1 MANWVTGKVVK
12 VQNWT
17 DALFSLTVHAPVDPF
32 TAGQFAKLGLDV
44 DGERVQRAYSY
55 VNAPSNPDLEFYLVT
70 VPEGKLSPRLA
81 ALKPGDEVQVVSEA
95 AGFFVLEEVP
105 DCDTLWMLATGTA
118 IGPYLSIL
126 EEGKDLDRFNNL
138 VLVHAARYAA
148 DLSYLP
154 QMQALEERYAGKL
167 RIQSVVSRES
177 VPGML
182 TGRIPFLIETGALE
196 EAVGLPMSA
205 ESSHVMLCGNPQ
217 MVRDTQQLLKE
228 TRQMSKHLRRRPGHM
243 TAEHYW

>member
-17 DALFSLTVHAPVDPF
+17 DALFSLTVHAPVASF

-81 ALKPGDEVQVVSEA
+81 ALKPGDEVQIVSEA

-126 EEGKDLDRFNNL
+126 EEGKDLDRFKNL

-154 QMQALEERYAGKL
+154 QMQALEARYAGKL
-167 RIQSVVSRES
+167 RIQSVVSRETA
-177 VPGML
+177 PGML

-196 EAVGLPMSA
+196 EAVGLPMNA

>member
-1 MANWVTGKVVK
+1 MADWVTGKVTK

-17 DALFSLTVHAPVDPF
+17 DALFSLTVHAPVLPF
-32 TAGQFAKLGLDV
+32 TAGQFTKLGLEI

-55 VNAPSNPDLEFYLVT
+55 VNSPDNPDLEFYLVT
-70 VPEGKLSPRLA
+70 VPDGKLSPRLA
-81 ALKPGDEVQVVSEA
+81 ALKPGDEVQVVSE
-95 AGFFVLEEVP
+95 E
-105 DCDTLWMLATGTA
+105 TLWMLATGTA

-126 EEGKDLDRFNNL
+126 QLGKDLERFKNL

-154 QMQALEERYAGKL
+154 LMQELEKRYEGKL
-167 RIQSVVSRES
+167 RIQTVVSRETTAGS
-177 VPGML
+177 L
-182 TGRIPFLIETGALE
+182 TGRIPALIESGELE
-196 EAVGLPMSA
+196 SAVGLPMNK
-205 ESSHVMLCGNPQ
+205 ETSHVMLCGNPQ

-228 TRQMSKHLRRRPGHM
+228 TRQMTKHLRRRPGHM

>member
-1 MANWVTGKVVK
+1 MADWITGKVVK
-12 VQNWT
+12 VHNWT
-17 DALFSLTVHAPVDPF
+17 DALFSLTVHAPVQPF
-32 TAGQFAKLGLDV
+32 TAGQFAKLALDI

-70 VPEGKLSPRLA
+70 VPDGKLSPRLA
-81 ALKPGDEVQVVSEA
+81 ALKPGDEVLIVSEA
-95 AGFFVLEEVP
+95 AGFFVLEEIP

-154 QMQALEERYAGKL
+154 QMRALEERYAGKL
-167 RIQSVVSRES
+167 RIQTVVSRES
-177 VPGML
+177 APGML
-182 TGRIPFLIETGALE
+182 TGRVPALIESGALE
-196 EAVGLPMSA
+196 AAVGLPMNA
-205 ESSHVMLCGNPQ
+205 ETSHIMLCGNPQ

-228 TRQMSKHLRRRPGHM
+228 TRQMTKPLRRRPGHM